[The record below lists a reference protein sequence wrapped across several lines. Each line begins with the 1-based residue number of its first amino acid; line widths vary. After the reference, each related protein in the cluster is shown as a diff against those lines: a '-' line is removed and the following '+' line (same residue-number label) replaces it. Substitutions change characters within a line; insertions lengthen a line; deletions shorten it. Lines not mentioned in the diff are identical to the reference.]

1 MKVYWASSAE
11 QDRADIVEY
20 IAQDN
25 PSAAIQMDELFG
37 KAARL
42 LSENP
47 TIGRMGQVSGTR
59 EIFPHANYRLI
70 YEVVSD
76 QVWIL
81 ALVHTARMWP
91 RIKVR

>member
-47 TIGRMGQVSGTR
+47 TIGRMG
-59 EIFPHANYRLI
+59 
-70 YEVVSD
+70 
-76 QVWIL
+76 
-81 ALVHTARMWP
+81 
-91 RIKVR
+91 